1 MRSVYHIACTMCLSN
16 AGGRVVIMDS
26 LVQVNFQAQIT
37 LTRAP
42 MTPRL
47 VSLKYS
53 KGLVLLVVFRNGY
66 RYN

>member
-1 MRSVYHIACTMCLSN
+1 MHLLS
-16 AGGRVVIMDS
+16 AGGRGVIMDS
-26 LVQVNFQAQIT
+26 LVQVKQIT

-42 MTPRL
+42 MTPKL

-66 RYN
+66 RYSGI

>member
-1 MRSVYHIACTMCLSN
+1 MHLLS
-16 AGGRVVIMDS
+16 AGGRGIIMDS
-26 LVQVNFQAQIT
+26 LVQVKQIT

-42 MTPRL
+42 MTPKL

-66 RYN
+66 RYSGI